1 VVTAARRIAFVLPH
15 LEAGGIERVVLNL
28 LIHLDRTRFSPVLI
42 LFRRKGTMLD
52 QVPADVP
59 VHDLGGRTARGVA
72 LPLARA
78 LAQSGASV
86 VYTGTNAANISTLLA
101 ACLRR
106 SFPPVIISEHTP
118 PGLYLAEAK
127 MPGLRRRLM
136 GLLYPRAATLAVP
149 LDAIGQEI
157 RRILRCP
164 DLPVA
169 CVPNPVVARVVAP
182 VFGDGRPDR
191 GNAAAGEPAFVSAGR
206 LVPAKGFDL
215 LLEAFALLRASMP
228 ATTLTIF
235 GEGPE
240 RGSLE
245 TLCRRLRI
253 EDAVRMPGFV
263 RDPLSSCDR
272 RTIFVLSSRREGFG
286 NVLIEAMAAG
296 LPVVA
301 ADCPVGPRAILEDG
315 KFGLLVP
322 PGDAQALSAAMRRL
336 AGDPGYAA
344 ALAAGGPERAGLYD
358 VRSAVGRF
366 ADLFDSV
373 ADAGRPMRDGGR

>member
-1 VVTAARRIAFVLPH
+1 VTAARRIAFVLPH

-28 LIHLDRTRFSPVLI
+28 LIHLDRNRFSPTLI
-42 LFRRKGTMLD
+42 LFQREGTMLD

-72 LPLARA
+72 PPLARA
-78 LAQSGASV
+78 LARSGASV

-118 PGLYLAEAK
+118 PSLYLAEAK

-157 RRILRCP
+157 RRILRRP

-169 CVPNPVVARVVAP
+169 CVPNPVVARA
-182 VFGDGRPDR
+182 GDLPPDR
-191 GNAAAGEPAFVSAGR
+191 GDAAAGEPAFVSAGR

-215 LLEAFALLRASMP
+215 LVEAFALLRASMP
-228 ATTLTIF
+228 AATLTIF

-245 TLCRRLRI
+245 TLCRRLRV

-272 RTIFVLSSRREGFG
+272 RAIFVLSSRREGFG

-344 ALAAGGPERAGLYD
+344 ALAMGGPERAGLYD
-358 VRSAVGRF
+358 VRTAVGRF

-373 ADAGRPMRDGGR
+373 ADAGRPMRDGGK